1 MAGTMRSSYRRLLAS
16 VAAAPTRNLSGCQLP
31 SRAAAGSPALG
42 GRELDGRG
50 WGGPDWRAFS
60 DSCPPIDGPQPAGD
74 TGRASTRENLD
85 QAGRITKVGAGCNV
99 GLAALKT
106 AAGYVSG
113 STALMADG
121 VASLSDLVSDG
132 ITLWSMEAARK
143 PSDADHPYGHG
154 RLETIGSLGVGGLL
168 AVTGAG
174 MGYAS
179 LEAAL
184 SVVSGAAGPMEG
196 PLWVAAAAAGV
207 SLVVKEALFH
217 ATRAAGERAASKV
230 VIANAWNHRT
240 DALSSLMALVGVGG
254 AMAGVPPPVY
264 GATAGHWSSRDQSS
278 YIVYQC
284 SWCPK

>member
-1 MAGTMRSSYRRLLAS
+1 MVGT
-16 VAAAPTRNLSGCQLP
+16 
-31 SRAAAGSPALG
+31 
-42 GRELDGRG
+42 
-50 WGGPDWRAFS
+50 
-60 DSCPPIDGPQPAGD
+60 
-74 TGRASTRENLD
+74 
-85 QAGRITKVGAGCNV
+85 
-99 GLAALKT
+99 
-106 AAGYVSG
+106 
-113 STALMADG
+113 
-121 VASLSDLVSDG
+121 DG

-254 AMAGVPPPVY
+254 AMAGVPPVCTGQQRDI
-264 GATAGHWSSRDQSS
+264 GAAEINLHT
-278 YIVYQC
+278 
-284 SWCPK
+284 